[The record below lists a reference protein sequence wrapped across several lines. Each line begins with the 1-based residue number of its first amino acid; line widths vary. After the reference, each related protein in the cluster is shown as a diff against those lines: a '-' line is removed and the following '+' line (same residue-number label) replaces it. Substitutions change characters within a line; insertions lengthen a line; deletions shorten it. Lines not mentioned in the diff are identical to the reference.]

1 MKEYSEMNEYEK
13 EDHMGQGWDSA
24 SGMSGNAVEAMEDGR
39 FPYEWWQSKKK
50 SEILERIYKVIDEEG
65 GPEAINFDIN
75 LLKKAQ
81 KQVLLDLFVDSL
93 DGEWHHM
100 TIWRKGRR
108 ISHAQVPFCTV
119 KSTLV
124 TKVTDKQI
132 EDAITN
138 LKNANAKK
146 NAETKNIRKERQTKE
161 LEARKANPLLIGY
174 FTEEATFRGKDLGW
188 YNDYIGVLDG
198 SRLYYFDF
206 DKLDKKAAT
215 KKRDLNNVKIRWT
228 AWPRYGE
235 TFKTFDDF
243 VKKYPDFKNKE
254 EEIKLL
260 MQNRME
266 DRAKKGL

>member
-161 LEARKANPLLIGY
+161 LEARKANPLVIGY
-174 FTEEATFRGKDLGW
+174 FTKEATFNGKELGW
-188 YNDYIGVLDG
+188 DNDYIGVLDG
-198 SRLYYFDF
+198 SRLYYFGF
-206 DKLDKKAAT
+206 DKLDKEAAT
-215 KKRDLNNVKIRWT
+215 KEQNLKFVIMHWT
-228 AWPRYGE
+228 KWPGYGE
-235 TFKTFDDF
+235 TFKNFDDF
-243 VKKYPDFKNKE
+243 IV
-254 EEIKLL
+254 IKLKIL
-260 MQNRME
+260 
-266 DRAKKGL
+266 